1 MDILNF
7 LGSFI
12 NFEKLFLYFFYSILA
27 GFGSFVGWIV
37 FAYNSL
43 VNVRR
48 RADEAFAN
56 IETELKRRNDLI
68 PNLIETVKGYA
79 SHERELL
86 QKVTEARAN
95 VVGAKTVAE
104 RVGAENILTGALR
117 SLFAVAENYPDLKAN
132 QNFLELQRELSGT
145 EDRIQA
151 LRRAYNEAIRE
162 LNVKI
167 ESVPINFVAMFF
179 RFQKR
184 DFLEAA
190 EGERTVPRVKF

>member
-1 MDILNF
+1 MDILTF
-7 LGSFI
+7 LKSFI
-12 NFEKLFLYFFYSILA
+12 NFEKLLLYLFYSILA
-27 GFGSFVGWIV
+27 GIGSFVGWVV
-37 FAYNSL
+37 FAFNSL

-86 QKVTEARAN
+86 EKVTEARAN
-95 VVGAKTVAE
+95 VVGAKTVGG
-104 RVGAENILTGALR
+104 RVGAENMLTGALK

-145 EDRIQA
+145 EDRIQT
-151 LRRAYNEAIRE
+151 LRRVYNEAVRE

-167 ESVPINFVAMFF
+167 ESVPINFVAIFF

-184 DFLEAA
+184 DFLETV
-190 EGERTVPRVKF
+190 EGERKVPKVQF